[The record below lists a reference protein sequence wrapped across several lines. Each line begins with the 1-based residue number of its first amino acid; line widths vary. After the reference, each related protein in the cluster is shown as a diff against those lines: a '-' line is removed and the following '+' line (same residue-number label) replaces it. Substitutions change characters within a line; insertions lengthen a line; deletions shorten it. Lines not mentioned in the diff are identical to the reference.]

1 MTLSRLPSKVD
12 SRHDQPQ
19 SSGTP
24 PLAFPS
30 PDRRRV
36 PTPRRCPPEIEWFA
50 NLGNKS
56 TRRAYENA
64 LKDFMQFTGIVQA
77 EEFRTVNRAHVVAV

>member
-1 MTLSRLPSKVD
+1 MTNPNLPAPLPSPSRLLTAAAYQ
-12 SRHDQPQ
+12 R
-19 SSGTP
+19 
-24 PLAFPS
+24 LA
-30 PDRRRV
+30 DA
-36 PTPRRCPPEIEWFA
+36 PPEIEWFA